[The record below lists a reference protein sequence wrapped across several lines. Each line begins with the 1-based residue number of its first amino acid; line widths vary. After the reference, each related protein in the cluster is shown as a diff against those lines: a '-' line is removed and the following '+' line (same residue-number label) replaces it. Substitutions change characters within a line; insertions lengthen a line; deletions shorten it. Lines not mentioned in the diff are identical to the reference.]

1 MNMTHTSPGADETP
15 EPAETGSGY
24 EPEGVAGA
32 APKEAPKR
40 GKADEWKRNFQ
51 AVFGSGIGKV
61 ALIGIAVFV
70 LGGLALGIRGLTSKD
85 APAESTASV
94 DVPNAPPAQVNL
106 ASVTPEEAKRRAA
119 AAAAEAEAA
128 AAKGGSYQPG
138 FDPNIEEQAITGEGE
153 VRFGDGPPQPQR
165 ISVGAG
171 QANAGQAQAQAG
183 NQPQG
188 QQTTQQQQAEAARQQ
203 KQYDDAVKARDAYV
217 NDMRNKFLDQVEQVM
232 GGREERQQRSVN
244 TTVRYYVDKTQQ
256 QGGGQ
261 QATPGANQQQPG
273 LPQPPAVG
281 AGSGGALAGAPI
293 GDSAGRKPMIKTGNI
308 MYATLDSEVNTDD
321 GGHVLAT
328 VRGGDWDGSKLIGQ
342 VEQGPNNIRLNFT
355 VLSPQD
361 GRDTMRIN
369 AVALRED
376 DAKQGMADDIDRHTF
391 SRYTALAV
399 ASILSGVGQVARQ
412 PVGEI
417 IVLPNGQV
425 ISSNQE
431 PSDRRIIGSAI
442 GELGSNM
449 SQEVR
454 QGFNRPPTFMT
465 EANRGFAL
473 YFLQDVYPQQ
483 R

>member
-1 MNMTHTSPGADETP
+1 MNMTHTSLGADETP
-15 EPAETGSGY
+15 ETAETSSGY

-32 APKEAPKR
+32 APKEALKQA
-40 GKADEWKRNFQ
+40 KADEWKRNFQ
-51 AVFGSGIGKV
+51 AVFGSGIGKL

-70 LGGLALGIRGLTSKD
+70 LGGIALGIRGLTSKD
-85 APAESTASV
+85 APAKSTASV

-106 ASVTPEEAKRRAA
+106 TSVTPEEAKRRAA
-119 AAAAEAEAA
+119 AAATEAEAA
-128 AAKGGSYQPG
+128 AAKGDSYQPG
-138 FDPNIEEQAITGEGE
+138 FDPNIEERATTGEGE
-153 VRFGDGPPQPQR
+153 ARFSDGPPQPQP

-171 QANAGQAQAQAG
+171 QAQASS
-183 NQPQG
+183 QPQG
-188 QQTTQQQQAEAARQQ
+188 QQTTQQQQAEAAKQQ
-203 KQYDDAVKARDAYV
+203 KHYDDAVKARDAYV

-244 TTVRYYVDKTQQ
+244 TNVRYYVDKTQQ

-261 QATPGANQQQPG
+261 QATSGANQQHSG
-273 LPQPPAVG
+273 LPQPPA
-281 AGSGGALAGAPI
+281 AGSDGALAGAPI

-342 VEQGPNNIRLNFT
+342 VEQAPNNIRLNFT

-376 DAKQGMADDIDRHTF
+376 DAKQGMADDIKRHTL

-431 PSDRRIIGSAI
+431 PSDRRIIGSAV

-449 SQEVR
+449 SQEIR
-454 QGFNRPPTFMT
+454 QGFRRPTTFMT

>member
-24 EPEGVAGA
+24 EAEGVAGA
-32 APKEAPKR
+32 APKKAPKQ
-40 GKADEWKRNFQ
+40 GKAEEWKRNFQ

-61 ALIGIAVFV
+61 ALVGIAVFV
-70 LGGLALGIRGLTSKD
+70 LVGIALGIRGLTSKD
-85 APAESTASV
+85 APAESAASV
-94 DVPNAPPAQVNL
+94 DVPNAPPAEINI

-138 FDPNIEEQAITGEGE
+138 FDPNIEKQSITGEGE
-153 VRFGDGPPQPQR
+153 VRFGDGPPQHQR

-171 QANAGQAQAQAG
+171 QANAGQAQAG

-244 TTVRYYVDKTQQ
+244 TTMRYYVDKTQQ
-256 QGGGQ
+256 QDGGQ
-261 QATPGANQQQPG
+261 QATTGSNQQPG

-281 AGSGGALAGAPI
+281 AGSNGAMAGAPI
-293 GDSAGRKPMIKTGNI
+293 GHSAGRKPMIKTGNI

-342 VEQGPNNIRLNFT
+342 VEQAPNNIRLNFT

-399 ASILSGVGQVARQ
+399 ASILSGVGQIARQ
-412 PVGEI
+412 PVGDI

-431 PSDRRIIGSAI
+431 PSDRRIIGSAV

-449 SQEVR
+449 SQEIR

-465 EANRGFAL
+465 GANRGFAL